1 MSETAAS
8 ELVER
13 LRAKRQ
19 AVPPFGSASMS
30 SDGKFTCTISDDG
43 KRLVNPDGPAAAD
56 LIDSLQR
63 ENAVLREALG
73 KHGKHKRGCSVF
85 PRRTRHLAQ
94 CSCGLSVALNRGGA
108 G

>member
-1 MSETAAS
+1 MSDTAAS

-13 LRAKRQ
+13 ARFLAAGQ
-19 AVPPFGSASMS
+19 DDPHSE
-30 SDGKFTCTISDDG
+30 TIG
-43 KRLVNPDGPAAAD
+43 ELCD

-63 ENAVLREALG
+63 ENAVLRGALR
-73 KHGKHKRGCSVF
+73 KHGKHRRGCSVF

-94 CSCGLSVALNRGGA
+94 CSCGLSMALNRGGA